1 MSMKTRGES
10 GLGLIEVLVALVVV
24 STGILGARA
33 MMNHAQAAQQN
44 AAWRAWALIS
54 IQELGQ
60 AMRSNPEAF
69 DQAQSYT
76 SPRSP
81 ASTTHTPHAC
91 DSQACAASDRAAHD
105 VLRWQQRLAER
116 LPNAHSAI
124 RATGPLEREVWVMWQ
139 SPRPEAVLACAPPAP
154 EDAQCLSMAL
164 RP

>member
-1 MSMKTRGES
+1 MKPFAES

-44 AAWRAWALIS
+44 AAWRGWALIS

-69 DQAQSYT
+69 DQAQAYT

-81 ASTTHTPHAC
+81 ASATHTPHVC
-91 DSQACAASDRAAHD
+91 DNQACAASDRAAHD
-105 VLRWQQRLAER
+105 VLRWQKRLAER
-116 LPNAHSAI
+116 LPDAHTAI
-124 RATGPLEREVWVMWQ
+124 RVTGPREREVWVMWR
-139 SPRPEAVLACAPPAP
+139 SPRPESVLACAPTEPK
-154 EDAQCLSMAL
+154 DAQCLSMEL